1 MTTKIEIGAPA
12 KRALNANERQVL
24 KYLQQG
30 MSPAD
35 ICRKMRICFKSS
47 WMYNVHDVPTLTYQS
62 IICSIR
68 EKGWD
73 ITTDNKEDKQ
83 MAKGVIISEE
93 NKREIVQLAMAK
105 TMTHKAIA
113 EKFGVGKSTVWYLVD
128 QYKKYGER
136 AFEPTVTDEEP
147 EIAYGDDA
155 DAPCYEVTADTDM
168 EAYMA
173 DKVKKEPETAATETG
188 SKQEIGVDIP
198 ADIIPEAEENV
209 KPVISQVIPQA
220 VIEACWGRKAEL
232 EDNISQMQAIIDNWE
247 KQIAEID
254 DFLEL
259 AKLCNP
265 MGGTI

>member
-1 MTTKIEIGAPA
+1 MATKIEIGAPT

-24 KYLQQG
+24 EYLKQG

-73 ITTDNKEDKQ
+73 IPGEQNLNRKENEEMAVMITTEKIEEIQKLRTEGMSIKQ
-83 MAKGVIISEE
+83 IE
-93 NKREIVQLAMAK
+93 AK
-105 TMTHKAIA
+105 TGISHGTI
-113 EKFGVGKSTVWYLVD
+113 T
-128 QYKKYGER
+128 KY
-136 AFEPTVTDEEP
+136 T
-147 EIAYGDDA
+147 
-155 DAPCYEVTADTDM
+155 
-168 EAYMA
+168 
-173 DKVKKEPETAATETG
+173 KKEPETAATETG
-188 SKQEIGVDIP
+188 SKQEICNDIP

-220 VIEACWGRKAEL
+220 VIEACRGRKSEL
-232 EDNISQMQAIIDNWE
+232 KEQIAQEQAVIDDWK

-265 MGGTI
+265 MGGTL

>member
-1 MTTKIEIGAPA
+1 MKKAMKIEIGAPT

-35 ICRKMRICFKSS
+35 ICRKMRICFQSS

-73 ITTDNKEDKQ
+73 IPGEQNLNRKENEEMAVMITTEKIEEIQKLRAEGMSIKQ
-83 MAKGVIISEE
+83 IE
-93 NKREIVQLAMAK
+93 AK
-105 TMTHKAIA
+105 TGISHGTI
-113 EKFGVGKSTVWYLVD
+113 
-128 QYKKYGER
+128 YKY
-136 AFEPTVTDEEP
+136 T
-147 EIAYGDDA
+147 
-155 DAPCYEVTADTDM
+155 
-168 EAYMA
+168 
-173 DKVKKEPETAATETG
+173 KKEPETAATETG

-220 VIEACWGRKAEL
+220 VIEACWGRKSEL
-232 EDNISQMQAIIDNWE
+232 EDQIAQEQAVIDDWE
-247 KQIAEID
+247 RQIAEID

-265 MGGTI
+265 MGGTL

>member
-1 MTTKIEIGAPA
+1 MATKIEIGAPT

-24 KYLQQG
+24 EYLKQG

-73 ITTDNKEDKQ
+73 IPGEQNLNRKENEEMAVMITTEKKEEIQKLRAEGMSIKQ
-83 MAKGVIISEE
+83 IE
-93 NKREIVQLAMAK
+93 AK
-105 TMTHKAIA
+105 TGISHGTII
-113 EKFGVGKSTVWYLVD
+113 
-128 QYKKYGER
+128 KY
-136 AFEPTVTDEEP
+136 T
-147 EIAYGDDA
+147 
-155 DAPCYEVTADTDM
+155 
-168 EAYMA
+168 
-173 DKVKKEPETAATETG
+173 KKEPETAATETG

-198 ADIIPEAEENV
+198 ADIITEAEENV

-220 VIEACWGRKAEL
+220 VIEACWGRKSEL
-232 EDNISQMQAIIDNWE
+232 EDQIAQEQAVIDDWE
-247 KQIAEID
+247 RQIAEID

>member
-30 MSPAD
+30 MTPTD

-73 ITTDNKEDKQ
+73 IPGEQNLNRKENEEMAVMITTEKIEEIQKLRAEGMSIKQ
-83 MAKGVIISEE
+83 IE
-93 NKREIVQLAMAK
+93 AK
-105 TMTHKAIA
+105 TGISHGTII
-113 EKFGVGKSTVWYLVD
+113 
-128 QYKKYGER
+128 KY
-136 AFEPTVTDEEP
+136 T
-147 EIAYGDDA
+147 
-155 DAPCYEVTADTDM
+155 
-168 EAYMA
+168 
-173 DKVKKEPETAATETG
+173 KKEPETAATETG
-188 SKQEIGVDIP
+188 SKQEICNDIP

-232 EDNISQMQAIIDNWE
+232 EDQIAQEQAVIDDW
-247 KQIAEID
+247 KRQIAEID

-259 AKLCNP
+259 AKLCDP
-265 MGGTI
+265 MGGTL

>member
-1 MTTKIEIGAPA
+1 MATKIEIGAPT

-24 KYLQQG
+24 EYLKQG

-73 ITTDNKEDKQ
+73 IPGEQNLNRKENEEMAVMITTEKIEEIQKLRAEGMSIKQ
-83 MAKGVIISEE
+83 IE
-93 NKREIVQLAMAK
+93 AK
-105 TMTHKAIA
+105 TGISHGTI
-113 EKFGVGKSTVWYLVD
+113 T
-128 QYKKYGER
+128 KY
-136 AFEPTVTDEEP
+136 T
-147 EIAYGDDA
+147 
-155 DAPCYEVTADTDM
+155 
-168 EAYMA
+168 
-173 DKVKKEPETAATETG
+173 KKEPETAATETG
-188 SKQEIGVDIP
+188 SKQEICVDIP

-220 VIEACWGRKAEL
+220 VIEACWGRKSEL
-232 EDNISQMQAIIDNWE
+232 KDQIAQEQAVIDDWE
-247 KQIAEID
+247 RQIAEID

-265 MGGTI
+265 MGGAI

>member
-30 MSPAD
+30 MTPAD

-73 ITTDNKEDKQ
+73 IPGEQNLNRKENEEMAVMITTEKIEEIKKLRAEGMSIKQ
-83 MAKGVIISEE
+83 IE
-93 NKREIVQLAMAK
+93 AK
-105 TMTHKAIA
+105 TGISHGTII
-113 EKFGVGKSTVWYLVD
+113 
-128 QYKKYGER
+128 KY
-136 AFEPTVTDEEP
+136 T
-147 EIAYGDDA
+147 
-155 DAPCYEVTADTDM
+155 
-168 EAYMA
+168 
-173 DKVKKEPETAATETG
+173 KKEPETAATETG
-188 SKQEIGVDIP
+188 SKQEICADIP

-220 VIEACWGRKAEL
+220 VIEACWGRKSEL
-232 EDNISQMQAIIDNWE
+232 EDQIAQEQAVIDDWE
-247 KQIAEID
+247 RQIAEID

-259 AKLCNP
+259 TKLCDP
-265 MGGTI
+265 MGGTL

>member
-1 MTTKIEIGAPA
+1 MATKIEIGAPT

-24 KYLQQG
+24 EYLKQG

-73 ITTDNKEDKQ
+73 IPGEQNLNRKENEEMAVMITTEKIEEIQKLRAEGMSIKQ
-83 MAKGVIISEE
+83 IE
-93 NKREIVQLAMAK
+93 AK
-105 TMTHKAIA
+105 TGISHGTI
-113 EKFGVGKSTVWYLVD
+113 T
-128 QYKKYGER
+128 KY
-136 AFEPTVTDEEP
+136 T
-147 EIAYGDDA
+147 
-155 DAPCYEVTADTDM
+155 
-168 EAYMA
+168 
-173 DKVKKEPETAATETG
+173 KKEPETAATETG
-188 SKQEIGVDIP
+188 SKQEICVDIP

-220 VIEACWGRKAEL
+220 VIEACWGRKSEL
-232 EDNISQMQAIIDNWE
+232 KDQIAQEQAVIDDWE
-247 KQIAEID
+247 RQIAEID

>member
-1 MTTKIEIGAPA
+1 MTTKIEIGTPT

-73 ITTDNKEDKQ
+73 IP
-83 MAKGVIISEE
+83 GEE
-93 NKREIVQLAMAK
+93 NLNRKENEEMAVMITTEKIEEIQKLRAEGMSIKQIEAK
-105 TMTHKAIA
+105 TGISHGTI
-113 EKFGVGKSTVWYLVD
+113 T
-128 QYKKYGER
+128 KY
-136 AFEPTVTDEEP
+136 T
-147 EIAYGDDA
+147 
-155 DAPCYEVTADTDM
+155 
-168 EAYMA
+168 
-173 DKVKKEPETAATETG
+173 KKEPETAATETG
-188 SKQEIGVDIP
+188 SKQEICNDIP

-220 VIEACWGRKAEL
+220 VIEACWGRKSEL
-232 EDNISQMQAIIDNWE
+232 KDQIAQEQAVIDDWE
-247 KQIAEID
+247 RQIAEID

>member
-1 MTTKIEIGAPA
+1 MKIEIGTPT

-73 ITTDNKEDKQ
+73 IPGEQNLNRKENEEMAVMITTEKIEEIQKLRAEGMSIKQ
-83 MAKGVIISEE
+83 IE
-93 NKREIVQLAMAK
+93 AK
-105 TMTHKAIA
+105 TGISHGTI
-113 EKFGVGKSTVWYLVD
+113 T
-128 QYKKYGER
+128 KY
-136 AFEPTVTDEEP
+136 T
-147 EIAYGDDA
+147 
-155 DAPCYEVTADTDM
+155 
-168 EAYMA
+168 
-173 DKVKKEPETAATETG
+173 KKEPETAATETG

-220 VIEACWGRKAEL
+220 VIEACWGRKSEL
-232 EDNISQMQAIIDNWE
+232 EDQIAQEQAVIDDWK

-265 MGGTI
+265 MGGTL

>member
-1 MTTKIEIGAPA
+1 MATKIEIGAPA

-73 ITTDNKEDKQ
+73 IP
-83 MAKGVIISEE
+83 GEE
-93 NKREIVQLAMAK
+93 NLNRKENEEMAVMITTEKIEEIQKLRAEGMSIKQIEAK
-105 TMTHKAIA
+105 TGISHGTI
-113 EKFGVGKSTVWYLVD
+113 T
-128 QYKKYGER
+128 KY
-136 AFEPTVTDEEP
+136 T
-147 EIAYGDDA
+147 
-155 DAPCYEVTADTDM
+155 
-168 EAYMA
+168 
-173 DKVKKEPETAATETG
+173 KKEPETAATETG
-188 SKQEIGVDIP
+188 SKQEICNDIP

-220 VIEACWGRKAEL
+220 VIEACWGRKSEL
-232 EDNISQMQAIIDNWE
+232 KDQIAQEQAVIDDWE
-247 KQIAEID
+247 RQIAEID

-265 MGGTI
+265 MGGTL

>member
-1 MTTKIEIGAPA
+1 MKKAMKIEIGAPA

-35 ICRKMRICFKSS
+35 ICRKMRICFQSS

-73 ITTDNKEDKQ
+73 IP
-83 MAKGVIISEE
+83 GEE
-93 NKREIVQLAMAK
+93 NSNRKENEEMAVMITTEKIEEIQKLRAEGMSIKQIEAK
-105 TMTHKAIA
+105 TGISHGTI
-113 EKFGVGKSTVWYLVD
+113 
-128 QYKKYGER
+128 YKY
-136 AFEPTVTDEEP
+136 T
-147 EIAYGDDA
+147 
-155 DAPCYEVTADTDM
+155 
-168 EAYMA
+168 
-173 DKVKKEPETAATETG
+173 KKEPETAATETG

-220 VIEACWGRKAEL
+220 VIEACWGRKSEL
-232 EDNISQMQAIIDNWE
+232 KDQIAQEQAVIDDWE
-247 KQIAEID
+247 RQIAEID

>member
-30 MSPAD
+30 MTPAD

-73 ITTDNKEDKQ
+73 IPGEQNLNRKENEEMAVMITTEKIEEIQKLRAEGMSIKQ
-83 MAKGVIISEE
+83 IE
-93 NKREIVQLAMAK
+93 AK
-105 TMTHKAIA
+105 TGISHGTII
-113 EKFGVGKSTVWYLVD
+113 
-128 QYKKYGER
+128 KY
-136 AFEPTVTDEEP
+136 T
-147 EIAYGDDA
+147 
-155 DAPCYEVTADTDM
+155 
-168 EAYMA
+168 
-173 DKVKKEPETAATETG
+173 KKEPETAATETG
-188 SKQEIGVDIP
+188 SKQEICNDIP
-198 ADIIPEAEENV
+198 ADIITEAEENV

-220 VIEACWGRKAEL
+220 VIEAFWGRKAEL
-232 EDNISQMQAIIDNWE
+232 EDQIAQEQAVIDDWE
-247 KQIAEID
+247 RQIAEID

>member
-1 MTTKIEIGAPA
+1 MKKAMKIEIGAPT

-35 ICRKMRICFKSS
+35 ICRKMRICFQSS

-73 ITTDNKEDKQ
+73 IPGEQNLNRKENEEMAVMITTEKIEEIQKLRAEGMSIKQ
-83 MAKGVIISEE
+83 IE
-93 NKREIVQLAMAK
+93 AK
-105 TMTHKAIA
+105 TGISHGTI
-113 EKFGVGKSTVWYLVD
+113 T
-128 QYKKYGER
+128 KY
-136 AFEPTVTDEEP
+136 T
-147 EIAYGDDA
+147 
-155 DAPCYEVTADTDM
+155 
-168 EAYMA
+168 
-173 DKVKKEPETAATETG
+173 KKEPETAATETG
-188 SKQEIGVDIP
+188 SKQEICNDIP

-232 EDNISQMQAIIDNWE
+232 KDQIAQEQAVIDDWE
-247 KQIAEID
+247 RQIAEID

>member
-1 MTTKIEIGAPA
+1 MKKAMKIEIGAPT

-73 ITTDNKEDKQ
+73 IPGEQNLNRKENEEMAVMITTEKKEEIQKLRAEGMSIKQ
-83 MAKGVIISEE
+83 IE
-93 NKREIVQLAMAK
+93 AK
-105 TMTHKAIA
+105 TGISHGTI
-113 EKFGVGKSTVWYLVD
+113 
-128 QYKKYGER
+128 YKY
-136 AFEPTVTDEEP
+136 T
-147 EIAYGDDA
+147 
-155 DAPCYEVTADTDM
+155 
-168 EAYMA
+168 
-173 DKVKKEPETAATETG
+173 KKEPETAATETG

-220 VIEACWGRKAEL
+220 VIEACWGRKSEL
-232 EDNISQMQAIIDNWE
+232 KDQIAQEQAVIDDWE
-247 KQIAEID
+247 RQIAEID

-265 MGGTI
+265 MGGTL

>member
-35 ICRKMRICFKSS
+35 ICRKMRICFQSS

-73 ITTDNKEDKQ
+73 IPGEQNLNRKENEEMAVTITTEKKEEIQKLRAEGMSIKQ
-83 MAKGVIISEE
+83 IE
-93 NKREIVQLAMAK
+93 AK
-105 TMTHKAIA
+105 TGISHGTII
-113 EKFGVGKSTVWYLVD
+113 
-128 QYKKYGER
+128 KY
-136 AFEPTVTDEEP
+136 T
-147 EIAYGDDA
+147 
-155 DAPCYEVTADTDM
+155 
-168 EAYMA
+168 
-173 DKVKKEPETAATETG
+173 KKEPETAATETG
-188 SKQEIGVDIP
+188 SKSKQEICNDIP
-198 ADIIPEAEENV
+198 ADIIPEVEGNV
-209 KPVISQVIPQA
+209 KPESEEIAPVIPQA

-232 EDNISQMQAIIDNWE
+232 KEQIAQEQAVIDDWE
-247 KQIAEID
+247 RQIAEID

-265 MGGTI
+265 MGGTL

>member
-1 MTTKIEIGAPA
+1 MKKAMKIEIGAPT

-35 ICRKMRICFKSS
+35 ICRKMRICFQSS

-73 ITTDNKEDKQ
+73 IPGEQNLNRKENEEMAVMITTEKIEEIQKLRAEGMSIKQ
-83 MAKGVIISEE
+83 IE
-93 NKREIVQLAMAK
+93 AK
-105 TMTHKAIA
+105 TGISHGTI
-113 EKFGVGKSTVWYLVD
+113 
-128 QYKKYGER
+128 YKY
-136 AFEPTVTDEEP
+136 T
-147 EIAYGDDA
+147 
-155 DAPCYEVTADTDM
+155 
-168 EAYMA
+168 
-173 DKVKKEPETAATETG
+173 KKEPETAATETG
-188 SKQEIGVDIP
+188 SKQEICNDIP

-232 EDNISQMQAIIDNWE
+232 KDQIAQEQAVIDDWE
-247 KQIAEID
+247 RQIAEID

>member
-1 MTTKIEIGAPA
+1 MKKAMKIEIGAPT

-62 IICSIR
+62 IICSII

-73 ITTDNKEDKQ
+73 IPGEQNLNRKENEEMAVMITTEKKEEIQKLRAEGMSIKQ
-83 MAKGVIISEE
+83 IE
-93 NKREIVQLAMAK
+93 AK
-105 TMTHKAIA
+105 TGISHGTI
-113 EKFGVGKSTVWYLVD
+113 
-128 QYKKYGER
+128 YKY
-136 AFEPTVTDEEP
+136 T
-147 EIAYGDDA
+147 
-155 DAPCYEVTADTDM
+155 
-168 EAYMA
+168 
-173 DKVKKEPETAATETG
+173 KKEPETAATETG

-220 VIEACWGRKAEL
+220 VIEACWGRKSEL
-232 EDNISQMQAIIDNWE
+232 KDQIAQEQAVIDDWE
-247 KQIAEID
+247 RQIAEID

-265 MGGTI
+265 MGGTL

>member
-1 MTTKIEIGAPA
+1 MKKAMKIEIGAPT

-73 ITTDNKEDKQ
+73 IPDEQNLNRKENEEMAVMITTEKKEEIQKLRAEGMSIKQ
-83 MAKGVIISEE
+83 IE
-93 NKREIVQLAMAK
+93 AK
-105 TMTHKAIA
+105 TGISHGTI
-113 EKFGVGKSTVWYLVD
+113 
-128 QYKKYGER
+128 YKY
-136 AFEPTVTDEEP
+136 T
-147 EIAYGDDA
+147 
-155 DAPCYEVTADTDM
+155 
-168 EAYMA
+168 
-173 DKVKKEPETAATETG
+173 KKEPETAATETG

-220 VIEACWGRKAEL
+220 VIEACWGRKSEL
-232 EDNISQMQAIIDNWE
+232 KDQIAQEQAVIDDWE
-247 KQIAEID
+247 RQIAEID

-265 MGGTI
+265 MGGTL

>member
-24 KYLQQG
+24 EYLKQG
-30 MSPAD
+30 MTPTD

-73 ITTDNKEDKQ
+73 IPGEQNLNRKENEEMAVMITTEKIEEIQKLRAEGMSIKQ
-83 MAKGVIISEE
+83 IE
-93 NKREIVQLAMAK
+93 AK
-105 TMTHKAIA
+105 TGISHGTII
-113 EKFGVGKSTVWYLVD
+113 
-128 QYKKYGER
+128 KYTR
-136 AFEPTVTDEEP
+136 
-147 EIAYGDDA
+147 
-155 DAPCYEVTADTDM
+155 
-168 EAYMA
+168 
-173 DKVKKEPETAATETG
+173 KEPETAATETG
-188 SKQEIGVDIP
+188 SEQEIGVDIP
-198 ADIIPEAEENV
+198 ADIITEAEENV
-209 KPVISQVIPQA
+209 KPVISRVIPQA

-232 EDNISQMQAIIDNWE
+232 EDQIAQEQAVIDDWE
-247 KQIAEID
+247 RQIAEID

-265 MGGTI
+265 MGGTL